1 MWGNVFSVGA
11 AFLAGGGLGVGGT
24 LWQTSIQ
31 ERAAGKRDLAKLKE
45 ERRKEHKELVASFS
59 ACELSVWEEV
69 RNIDAIN
76 DAISRTEKRVGI
88 SPNAEIDR
96 LQVLQENTMGRLGDE
111 TVKLQERLSLV
122 RITVPELGDAASEL
136 WSACRRPLVH
146 GLDGAAY
153 DKRAT
158 AREAFERSAAVVLK

>member
-1 MWGNVFSVGA
+1 MWGSVVSVGG

-24 LWQTSIQ
+24 LWRTSIQ
-31 ERAAGKRDLAKLKE
+31 ERAANKRDIAKLKE
-45 ERRKEHKELVASFS
+45 ERRKEHKEVVASFS
-59 ACELSVWEEV
+59 TGELALWEEV

-76 DAISRTEKRVGI
+76 DAIKRTPARSGAF
-88 SPNAEIDR
+88 PNPELTR
-96 LQVLQENTMGRLGDE
+96 LHVMQESTMGRLGDE

-146 GLDGAAY
+146 GLDDVACE
-153 DKRAT
+153 KRAM